1 MEKKFLRTRLMR
13 LGLVISTYCLA
24 SSLQA
29 DNVLQ
34 SLKLQ
39 DSDSEE
45 FSDWKIDLE
54 TPQSSGD
61 FYVHTN
67 ESTPKEEP
75 VTPAIP
81 PEPEPTFEIAETN
94 PRAEEALLR
103 LNDIVQSNLI
113 AQEAPPTPVFQ
124 PVEVLPDTVPK
135 PEEAPAKTILIN
147 FNNVSMIEFIR
158 FVSRISNK
166 NFVFDDNDLQFNVT
180 IVSEEPTTIENIMT
194 ALLQE
199 LRIHD
204 LLMLEQ
210 GNNLVIHKNQKVNN
224 VSRVQVED
232 QPASNLNTTEIL
244 TQVYR
249 LNTIDPDRARDII
262 KPLVSGNSIV
272 EVLKNP
278 NTLVVTDLT
287 ANIREITQLIKNI
300 DSPKSGMVIG
310 QYVVRNAFIDTLIQ
324 LAQKIMQPIAGEQ
337 TIIFVPHTGANS
349 IFIISTP
356 YLVERTISILQYLDQ
371 FQGTTRILNPQEM
384 RFEGRT
390 TVGRTGA
397 TGATAVPT
405 APTIPGRWERDAAG
419 NWIYTP
425 NLPAGTAT
433 DSTRPPPGRWLI
445 DENGNWYFQPG
456 TGAEGG
462 GLQGPGGQPEGQW
475 VLNPQGIWVF
485 QLAPGKSIAA
495 ERLSRKAQ
503 AAQDLPV
510 GHIERTQF
518 FIHKLKYRKGNQI
531 EKALG
536 RIAESLV
543 HSGASN
549 NDLLTAIYS
558 ANWIESSNA
567 LIFSG
572 TPAAIERLRELI
584 NQLDLPL
591 RQVFVEMLIL
601 ETTLAEQLALGVDF
615 GSRFGGGQGG
625 GLVAGSQAFLNR
637 ASVLPLGLDTAGL
650 VGTTVSGV
658 NPIASGTNPIAIAD
672 ASQLARI
679 SGQYTLGLIGQSL
692 HHHGTTF
699 NSIGALI
706 TALHNNSK
714 VDVVLNPKLLAEDGS
729 TAEIFV
735 GINTAFPVQS
745 ITNAAGATIAQNFE
759 YRDVGTRLKVTPII
773 SSDDIVTME
782 IEEEVSNV
790 STPATTS
797 GNTNQ
802 LIGPTTRK
810 SRSTMRAHIPNKY
823 FLVVSGMTRNTD
835 RRTRNNVPC
844 LGGVPLIGAAFS
856 TKGNVNDKRNIM
868 IFVRPEII
876 DTELQIDDLT
886 KRQQNI
892 WRVKNKPKKD
902 WIREDQETLDWLNLK
917 NTDWADED
925 SSLE

>member
-1 MEKKFLRTRLMR
+1 MENKFLRSQLMK
-13 LGLVISTYCLA
+13 LSLMVSTYCLA
-24 SSLQA
+24 ANLHA
-29 DNVLQ
+29 DNLLQ
-34 SLKLQ
+34 SLKLR
-39 DSDSEE
+39 DYENEE
-45 FSDWKIDLE
+45 FSDWSIDIKKPQE
-54 TPQSSGD
+54 TRD
-61 FYVHTN
+61 FYVHSIVDVIEK
-67 ESTPKEEP
+67 ESE
-75 VTPAIP
+75 IP
-81 PEPEPTFEIAETN
+81 PASEPEFNFEIAEVSHHG
-94 PRAEEALLR
+94 EENLLK
-103 LNDIVQSNLI
+103 LNELIQPTEI
-113 AQEAPPTPVFQ
+113 AQETPLRPPE
-124 PVEVLPDTVPK
+124 EVLSDVSPK
-135 PEEAPAKTILIN
+135 PNEAPSKTILIN
-147 FNNVSMIEFIR
+147 FNNVSIIEFIR

-180 IVSEEPTTIENIMT
+180 IVSEEPTTIDNIMT
-194 ALLQE
+194 ALLQV

-204 LLMLEQ
+204 LNLLEQ
-210 GNNLVIHKNQKVNN
+210 GNNLVIHKNQNVNN
-224 VSRVQVED
+224 ISRVQVED
-232 QPASNLNTTEIL
+232 QQPSNTTTTEIL

-249 LNTIDPDRARDII
+249 LNTIDPERAREII
-262 KPLVSGNSIV
+262 KPLVSGRAIV
-272 EVLKNP
+272 ETLKNP
-278 NTLVVTDLT
+278 NTLVVTDL
-287 ANIREITQLIKNI
+287 ASNVREITQLVKNI
-300 DSPKSGMVIG
+300 DSPRSGMVIG

-337 TIIFVPHTGANS
+337 TLLFVPHTGANS

-371 FQGTTRILNPQEM
+371 FQGSTRILKPEEM
-384 RFEGRT
+384 RFEGRSVIGPT
-390 TVGRTGA
+390 GGTVPGVST
-397 TGATAVPT
+397 T
-405 APTIPGRWERDAAG
+405 APTIPGRWQRDAAG

-425 NLPAGTAT
+425 NLPAGTT
-433 DSTRPPPGRWLI
+433 TNPNSPPTGRWLI

-456 TGAEGG
+456 AGEGAGAG
-462 GLQGPGGQPEGQW
+462 GLLGPGGQPEGQW
-475 VLNPQGIWVF
+475 VLSPQGIWVF
-485 QLAPGKSIAA
+485 QLAPGKSIAG
-495 ERLSRKAQ
+495 ERLSRQAQ

-536 RIAESLV
+536 RIADSLL

-584 NQLDLPL
+584 DQLDLPL
-591 RQVFVEMLIL
+591 RQVFIEMLIL
-601 ETTLAEQLALGVDF
+601 ETTLAETLALGVDF

-637 ASVLPLGLDTAGL
+637 ASVLPLALDTAGL

-658 NPIASGTNPIAIAD
+658 TPVASGTNPIAIAD
-672 ASQLARI
+672 ASQMARL

-699 NSIGALI
+699 NTIGALV
-706 TALHNNSK
+706 TALHSNTK
-714 VDVVLNPKLLAEDGS
+714 VNVLLNPKLLAEDGS

-735 GINTAFPVQS
+735 GQNTAFPVQS
-745 ITNAAGATIAQNFE
+745 ITNAVGATIAQNFE

-773 SSDDIVTME
+773 SNDNMVTIE
-782 IEEEVSNV
+782 IEEEVSSIAN
-790 STPATTS
+790 AAKAQ

-823 FLVVSGMTRNTD
+823 FLVVSGFTRKQD
-835 RRTRNNVPC
+835 QRTRNNVPC

-856 TKGNVNDKRNIM
+856 TKGMRNDKRNIM
-868 IFVRPEII
+868 IFVRPEIV
-876 DTELQIDDLT
+876 DTEYQIDDLT

-902 WIREDQETLDWLNLK
+902 WIREDQETLDWMNLK
-917 NTDWADED
+917 NTDWNDMD
-925 SSLE
+925 RSSLE

>member
-1 MEKKFLRTRLMR
+1 MEKQFLRKRLMR
-13 LGLVISTYCLA
+13 LGLVAVSTYCL
-24 SSLQA
+24 SVNLQA
-29 DNVLQ
+29 DDVLQ
-34 SLKLQ
+34 ALKLQ
-39 DSDSEE
+39 DFDNEE

-54 TPQSSGD
+54 APKDQGD
-61 FYVHTN
+61 FYVHTLEIPQQAEQAPSLDTLPDLAPN
-67 ESTPKEEP
+67 EEVAALDPH
-75 VTPAIP
+75 
-81 PEPEPTFEIAETN
+81 
-94 PRAEEALLR
+94 AEEALLR
-103 LNDIVQSNLI
+103 LNEIIQTNLI
-113 AQEAPPTPVFQ
+113 AQETPQPSAPS
-124 PVEVLPDTVPK
+124 EVLPDVAPK
-135 PEEAPAKTILIN
+135 PGEAPAKTILIN
-147 FNNVSMIEFIR
+147 FNNVSIIEFIR

-180 IVSEEPTTIENIMT
+180 IVSEEPTTIENVMT
-194 ALLQE
+194 ALLQV

-204 LLMLEQ
+204 LLLLEQ

-224 VSRVQVED
+224 ISRVQVED
-232 QPASNLNTTEIL
+232 QPPSNTNATEIT

-262 KPLVSGNSIV
+262 KPLVSAWSIV

-278 NTLVVTDLT
+278 NTLVVTDLV
-287 ANIREITQLIKNI
+287 ANIREITQLLRNI

-337 TIIFVPHTGANS
+337 SIIFVPHTGANS

-371 FQGTTRILNPQEM
+371 FQGSTRILKPQEM

-390 TVGRTGA
+390 AVGGTGA
-397 TGATAVPT
+397 TGGTGAAGAV
-405 APTIPGRWERDAAG
+405 IPGRWERDAAG

-425 NLPAGTAT
+425 NLPAGTTT
-433 DSTRPPPGRWLI
+433 DPTRPPNGRWLI

-456 TGAEGG
+456 TGAEAG

-495 ERLSRKAQ
+495 ERLSRQAQ

-543 HSGASN
+543 HSGSSN

-584 NQLDLPL
+584 DQLDLPL

-658 NPIASGTNPIAIAD
+658 TPVASGINPIAIAD

-699 NSIGALI
+699 NTIGALI
-706 TALHNNSK
+706 TALHNNTK

-759 YRDVGTRLKVTPII
+759 YRDVGTRLKITPII
-773 SSDDIVTME
+773 SNDDMVTIE

-790 STPATTS
+790 SNPATTS

-856 TKGNVNDKRNIM
+856 TKGNLNDKRNIM

-876 DTELQIDDLT
+876 DTEYQIDDLT

-917 NTDWADED
+917 NTDWNDPDD